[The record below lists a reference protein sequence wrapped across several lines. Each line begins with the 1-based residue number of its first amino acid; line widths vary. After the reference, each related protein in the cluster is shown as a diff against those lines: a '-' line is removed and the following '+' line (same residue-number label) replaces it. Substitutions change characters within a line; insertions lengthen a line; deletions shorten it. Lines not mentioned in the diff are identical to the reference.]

1 MIGGI
6 LFVHGLTGDAATSH
20 SKSVDL
26 YRTLHEKRC
35 FELRLSETGTNPAVS
50 DPPMK
55 ALTRKQAKELDV
67 SMSHLLH
74 SFRFLK

>member
-35 FELRLSETGTNPAVS
+35 FELRLSQTGTNPAVS

-55 ALTRKQAKELDV
+55 TLTRQQAKELDA
-67 SMSHLLH
+67 STSQILP